1 LNGKYGVLLTD
12 DALAEL
18 NKVDNSLRERLK
30 KRVESL
36 CTLKP
41 ARTLK
46 KHGEIWVLEIG
57 DYRALYLIDER
68 ARTKT
73 IFFIGNHKEY
83 EKRYLRMF
91 K

>member
-1 LNGKYGVLLTD
+1 MNGKYGVLLTD